1 MSLDKSEGM
10 AGDDQKLN
18 RASLEKAPTL
28 DKSELWHFQRNSD
41 RNLKNITLPRSS

>member
-18 RASLEKAPTL
+18 LASLEKSLTL
-28 DKSELWHFQRNSD
+28 DKPSINVLVKLILQ
-41 RNLKNITLPRSS
+41 